1 MQSAARPTRRGRSR
15 PPGPGSLA
23 TANRVVAGSGW
34 LVIAA
39 GFAWLAFATPLLAEL
54 VRLDAPTTATPLLG
68 AAAWAVAL
76 VAPAGFAIL
85 GLARL
90 GGAVAQ
96 VRGRRSRRPPVS
108 RMAADLPPGCVVVP
122 TIHLPDGT
130 RIPDVVIGPHG
141 VAIFERLPPLA
152 AVRRTGER
160 WDVRFSDGSWRP
172 IENPLRRAARDAER
186 LRRHL
191 EAEERE
197 FVVRVQ
203 AAVLGDPMEV
213 ARAEGCAVVPLR
225 DVPAWLAALPAQR
238 ALTPDRIAHLR
249 QILEALA

>member
-1 MQSAARPTRRGRSR
+1 MQSAARAAPRGRSR
-15 PPGPGSLA
+15 QPGPRSLA
-23 TANRVVAGSGW
+23 TANRVVAGVGW

-39 GFAWLAFATPLLAEL
+39 GFAWLIFGTPVLADL
-54 VRLDAPTTATPLLG
+54 VRLDAPTTATPLVG
-68 AAAWAVAL
+68 AAAWAIAL

-96 VRGRRSRRPPVS
+96 VRAGRSRRPPVS
-108 RMAADLPPGCVVVP
+108 RIAADLPPGCTVIPAV
-122 TIHLPDGT
+122 HLPDGT
-130 RIPDVVIGPHG
+130 RVPDVVIGPHG

-152 AVRRTGER
+152 AVRRSGER
-160 WDVRFSDGSWRP
+160 WEVRFADGSWRP

-191 EAEERE
+191 EGEERE

-203 AAVLGDPMEV
+203 AAVLGNPEEV

-225 DVPAWLAALPAQR
+225 DVPAWLAALPTQR
-238 ALTPDRIAHLR
+238 ALSPDRIAHLR
-249 QILEALA
+249 EILEDLA